1 MYVKLFGSGFNQN
14 KNYRKE
20 KNPNKELPDVLKLK
34 VMSLIQGYTTIKIK
48 SIKRCVNNQ
57 WNNNIVLQLSVI
69 SETIGVTKAH

>member
-1 MYVKLFGSGFNQN
+1 VYVKLFGSGFNQN